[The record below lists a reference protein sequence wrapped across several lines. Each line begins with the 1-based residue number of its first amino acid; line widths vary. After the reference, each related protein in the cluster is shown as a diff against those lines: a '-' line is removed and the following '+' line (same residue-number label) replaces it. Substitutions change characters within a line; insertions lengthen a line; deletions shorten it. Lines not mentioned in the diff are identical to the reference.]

1 MQLRR
6 KNIEGEDA
14 ECNRW
19 TCKGRFVSIQ
29 CTVAVLKH
37 SRGRCRAAS
46 SVPRLCHPH
55 ENRGIHCG
63 QTQVWFKLRDRRHD
77 QSRLKLLPIYTHIPQ
92 STRPRPGWKMWWLY
106 MCGSESNHVQIA
118 GSLSSTCRSYLML
131 LTITPPNRLYNL
143 CRCHP
148 LLICIT
154 RQRGRCRLHRHQ
166 PGWSLTNIHQY

>member
-1 MQLRR
+1 MQGVSPTALVYLVIPLSKIGHPERSARYENTHQSRLPVAHVVLPTATVVEINRLSVVRYRMQLRR

-63 QTQVWFKLRDRRHD
+63 QTHVWFELRDRRHD

-92 STRPRPGWKMWWLY
+92 STRPWG
-106 MCGSESNHVQIA
+106 GDVVAVHVWQ
-118 GSLSSTCRSYLML
+118 
-131 LTITPPNRLYNL
+131 
-143 CRCHP
+143 
-148 LLICIT
+148 
-154 RQRGRCRLHRHQ
+154 
-166 PGWSLTNIHQY
+166 